1 MNKLEGQLINIKLR
15 EMDEILFDTNKRIS
29 HLRKLVIE
37 LKNYTNK
44 NHAAEI

>member
-15 EMDEILFDTNKRIS
+15 EMDEILLDTNKRIS

-37 LKNYTNK
+37 LKNYANK
-44 NHAAEI
+44 SL